1 MYSWQKI
8 NLEQDPWWLE
18 YRLNIDNMQGHVW
31 RSSSG
36 LWRAV
41 LYTPDGTR
49 QVLAVEQNTEAAAK
63 EAVEAAILRQ
73 QLPPAEV

>member
-1 MYSWQKI
+1 MAKTTRLTQ
-8 NLEQDPWWLE
+8 QDLQIYPS
-18 YRLNIDNMQGHVW
+18 Q
-31 RSSSG
+31 
-36 LWRAV
+36 
-41 LYTPDGTR
+41 R

>member
-1 MYSWQKI
+1 
-8 NLEQDPWWLE
+8 
-18 YRLNIDNMQGHVW
+18 MQGRVW